1 MGEDRLR
8 RTVRALAAA
17 VAVAAGLAVAAPG
30 PARAVPRDPDRVPSM
45 VSSAMVVAHRG
56 ASGYRPEHTLEAY
69 RVAVAQGADAIEP
82 DLASTRD
89 HVLVDTHDVELSS
102 ITDVADHPE
111 LADRK
116 TTKQVS
122 GITQTGW
129 FVDDLTLAELKTLRV
144 RERMPAIRP
153 ANTAW
158 DGKFEVPTLDEVLAL
173 RAELSRSTGR
183 AIVVY
188 PESKN
193 PTYFRAEGL
202 PLEEPL
208 LAALRANGL
217 DSATAPVLVQSFE
230 PTSLRHLR
238 YDLGARTRLV
248 QLVGGGRP
256 YDFTVSGDP
265 RTFADLSTATGLAWV
280 ARYAWAVA
288 PDVSLVLP
296 RRSDGRLGTPT
307 GLVRRAHAAG
317 LRVHVY
323 TLRAENLFLPVDYRT
338 GTDPATIGRAVDYDG
353 AVLRAGVDGM
363 FCDQPDLCLTARA
376 RHHVMLLRTWHKP
389 RR

>member
-1 MGEDRLR
+1 MGDRR
-8 RTVRALAAA
+8 HRTARALGAAA
-17 VAVAAGLAVAAPG
+17 AVAAGLLVAAPG
-30 PARAVPRDPDRVPSM
+30 PAGAVPRDPARVPSL
-45 VSSAMVVAHRG
+45 VSSALVVGHRG

-89 HVLVDTHDVELSS
+89 HVLVDTHDIELSTT
-102 ITDVADHPE
+102 TDVADHPE

-158 DGKFEVPTLDEVLAL
+158 DGKFEVPTFDEVLAL

-238 YDLGARTRLV
+238 HDLGARTRLV

-256 YDFTVSGDP
+256 YDFTVSGDA
-265 RTFADLSTATGLAWV
+265 RTFADLTSATGLAWV

-296 RRSDGRLGTPT
+296 RRPDGGLGEPT

-323 TLRAENLFLPVDYRT
+323 TLRAENVFLPVDYRV
-338 GTDPATIGRAVDYDG
+338 GTDPATIGRAVDLDG
-353 AVLRAGVDGM
+353 AVLNAGVDGM
-363 FCDQPDLCLTARA
+363 FCDQPDLCLAARG
-376 RHHVMLLRTWHKP
+376 RHRVMLLRTWHKP

>member
-1 MGEDRLR
+1 MGDRLH

-17 VAVAAGLAVAAPG
+17 AALAAGLAVAAPG
-30 PARAVPRDPDRVPSM
+30 PAGALPRDPDRVPSL

-111 LADRK
+111 LADRR

-158 DGKFEVPTLDEVLAL
+158 DGTFEVPTLDEVLAL

-183 AIVVY
+183 AVVVY

-208 LAALRANGL
+208 VAALRANGL

-238 YDLGARTRLV
+238 NDLGARTRLV

-376 RHHVMLLRTWHKP
+376 RHHVLLLRTWHKP